1 MSFRGISFEQSTRE
15 RSITFPVGFRGISFE
30 TPANIRFLKVCD
42 FRGIP
47 MPNAT
52 VIFYNSGGSITSMTN
67 ESGIA
72 QIQPDTVGTV
82 LFDVIQHKTIQKNF
96 SYTFAS
102 EGITK
107 TIIIQSS
114 TTHL

>member
-1 MSFRGISFEQSTRE
+1 MSFKGISFEQSTGA
-15 RSITFPVGFRGISFE
+15 RSVTFPVGFRGISFE

-52 VIFYNSGGSITSMTN
+52 VIFYNSGGAQFSTTN
-67 ESGIA
+67 ENGIA

-82 LFDVIQHKTIQKNF
+82 LFDVIQWKTVEKNL
-96 SYTFAS
+96 SYTFAT

-107 TIIIQSS
+107 TIKIQSS
-114 TTHL
+114 TSHL